1 MGRRE
6 ARLLKL
12 VPVTHSSREGPCEV
26 GDLEKPPRLSGTSP
40 FPKPRFLLRAQDDV
54 TRFTKCCCF
63 SAESLLPD
71 MEPSKKMESPG
82 TLQTNPPLKLHP
94 DRGAGTSVFVPEQG
108 GYKERFVKTVED
120 KYKCEKCRLVLCN
133 PKQTECG
140 HRFCE
145 TCMAALLRW
154 VLLPASAL
162 AASWASPVSPPP
174 PSSLPQTV
182 NSVKVKSSEETQ
194 IKFSEPGP

>member
-1 MGRRE
+1 M
-6 ARLLKL
+6 
-12 VPVTHSSREGPCEV
+12 
-26 GDLEKPPRLSGTSP
+26 D
-40 FPKPRFLLRAQDDV
+40 
-54 TRFTKCCCF
+54 
-63 SAESLLPD
+63 
-71 MEPSKKMESPG
+71 SPG

-154 VLLPASAL
+154 VPCC
-162 AASWASPVSPPP
+162 PGRTP
-174 PSSLPQTV
+174 PSSLP
-182 NSVKVKSSEETQ
+182 
-194 IKFSEPGP
+194 